1 MVRLIYDD
9 DFLDALADRAE
20 RIITPHEWEVLW
32 SAIDSVPTAMQLWTS
47 VKDAQPP
54 EDGMYFIAYDF
65 DCWRNCVSSRMFKDG
80 KWAGSE
86 SYNIKFWMPI
96 PALPGGGQRMNTGK
110 QFEAD
115 FKASVPSDAWC
126 YRLKDSAATYYGGNE
141 NLSFSI
147 DNICDFLVYR
157 YPMNHLFE
165 LKTIETPSIPL
176 EKVFGKYDKAK
187 CKYRKEKHITDMVE
201 AMGYTGQTAHVVV
214 NYRAVNRTFAIP
226 ASKVLT
232 FCYNESR
239 KSIPWQWAEQ
249 EGIEVKA
256 KRLRVHW
263 QYDVDGLLKR
273 LEKEHETE
281 NEIRADD

>member
-1 MVRLIYDD
+1 
-9 DFLDALADRAE
+9 
-20 RIITPHEWEVLW
+20 
-32 SAIDSVPTAMQLWTS
+32 
-47 VKDAQPP
+47 
-54 EDGMYFIAYDF
+54 
-65 DCWRNCVSSRMFKDG
+65 
-80 KWAGSE
+80 
-86 SYNIKFWMPI
+86 
-96 PALPGGGQRMNTGK
+96 MNTGK

-187 CKYRKEKHITDMVE
+187 CKYRKEKHITDMVD
-201 AMGYTGQTAHVVV
+201 AMGYSGQTAHVIV

-226 ASKVLT
+226 ASKVLA
-232 FCYNESR
+232 FRYNESR

-263 QYDVDGLLKR
+263 RYDVDGLLKR
-273 LEKEHETE
+273 LEDEQVQKIIRIGDRYWEMVGKFKEEDMTPDE
-281 NEIRADD
+281 FADYITAKSEQVEKELRERWS

>member
-1 MVRLIYDD
+1 
-9 DFLDALADRAE
+9 
-20 RIITPHEWEVLW
+20 
-32 SAIDSVPTAMQLWTS
+32 
-47 VKDAQPP
+47 
-54 EDGMYFIAYDF
+54 
-65 DCWRNCVSSRMFKDG
+65 
-80 KWAGSE
+80 
-86 SYNIKFWMPI
+86 
-96 PALPGGGQRMNTGK
+96 MNTGK

-115 FKASVPSDAWC
+115 FKTSVPSDAWC

-187 CKYRKEKHITDMVE
+187 CKYRKEKHITDMVD
-201 AMGYTGQTAHVVV
+201 AMGYSGQTAHVIV

-226 ASKVLT
+226 ASKVLA
-232 FCYNESR
+232 FRYNENR

-263 QYDVDGLLKR
+263 RYDVDALLRR
-273 LEKEHETE
+273 LEKKMQLSEKQELVRLLGLYQSELLME
-281 NEIRADD
+281 NEENLRKKMRSNESPKKVVTDYSYGVKAQYEHARIIIKKLSVEIGKELKASWELW

>member
-1 MVRLIYDD
+1 
-9 DFLDALADRAE
+9 
-20 RIITPHEWEVLW
+20 
-32 SAIDSVPTAMQLWTS
+32 
-47 VKDAQPP
+47 
-54 EDGMYFIAYDF
+54 
-65 DCWRNCVSSRMFKDG
+65 
-80 KWAGSE
+80 
-86 SYNIKFWMPI
+86 
-96 PALPGGGQRMNTGK
+96 MNTGK

-115 FKASVPSDAWC
+115 FKASIPSDAWF
-126 YRLKDSAATYYGGNE
+126 YRLRDSAATYYGGNE

-147 DNICDFLVYR
+147 DNICDFFVYR

-201 AMGYTGQTAHVVV
+201 AMGYSGQTAHVIV

-232 FCYNESR
+232 FRYNESR

-263 QYDVDGLLKR
+263 RYDVDGLLKR
-273 LEKEHETE
+273 LEKEHG
-281 NEIRADD
+281 IDM